1 MLGINN
7 RYNNT
12 KNPLKRIM
20 TMNATRRLEEF
31 IIKLNT
37 RQNEHDL
44 FDKTNELK
52 LKSYFNDLKMSEDN
66 AVLITKLIK
75 KFAYRLIK

>member
-1 MLGINN
+1 
-7 RYNNT
+7 
-12 KNPLKRIM
+12 
-20 TMNATRRLEEF
+20 MNATRRLEEF

-66 AVLITKLIK
+66 AVLITKLIINS
-75 KFAYRLIK
+75 LIDS